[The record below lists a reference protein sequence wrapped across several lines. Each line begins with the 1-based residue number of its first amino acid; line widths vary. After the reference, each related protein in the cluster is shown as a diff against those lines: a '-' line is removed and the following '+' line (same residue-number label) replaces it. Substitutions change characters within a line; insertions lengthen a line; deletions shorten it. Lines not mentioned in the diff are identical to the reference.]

1 MHHQAATQN
10 TETFKQYMDRRS
22 TRICMSAPRVYCFI
36 SRFPFFKLHYNVLYS
51 ILARERLYTIESASG
66 PLSEA
71 MTSPSFTTTITETSL
86 NSTES
91 DSIHFQS
98 PKPSKRENETH
109 LEISIPISNLR
120 VPKVFSNDVINILK
134 NYYSQI
140 VPKAGE
146 EISFTLPGELHS
158 HSFHCPVCFFIFCS
172 FILFL
177 ERR

>member
-1 MHHQAATQN
+1 
-10 TETFKQYMDRRS
+10 MDRRS
-22 TRICMSAPRVYCFI
+22 TRACLSAPRVYCFI

-71 MTSPSFTTTITETSL
+71 MNPSSSSPSKSDSQLQNTNIMT
-86 NSTES
+86 STEER
-91 DSIHFQS
+91 DSSLTDS
-98 PKPSKRENETH
+98 PKPSKRESDGPEVDK
-109 LEISIPISNLR
+109 LSITIPNMR

-146 EISFTLPGELHS
+146 EINFTLPGELHS
-158 HSFHCPVCFFIFCS
+158 HSFHCPVLYPDV
-172 FILFL
+172 ILTPSPL